1 MERDSFDVFKS
12 NICHRV
18 KDEGELAFIE
28 NILLSGEPQKLFEKR
43 WYPESLYLVA
53 MIDYLSR
60 KNDIPLYGGYNKLRA
75 CKLEKI
81 VYPSSIMMMYL
92 LSKDKKI
99 LQDSYNNA
107 IPEFKRFN
115 IVENEVE
122 NVV

>member
-1 MERDSFDVFKS
+1 MKRSSFDVFKS
-12 NICHRV
+12 NVCHLV
-18 KDEGELAFIE
+18 KGQGELAFIK
-28 NILLSGEPQKLFEKR
+28 NVLLSNEPQKLFEKQ
-43 WYPESLYLVA
+43 WYPECLYLVA
-53 MIDYLSR
+53 MVDYLSR

-92 LSKDKKI
+92 LSKDEKI

-115 IVENEVE
+115 IVESEVE

>member
-12 NICHRV
+12 NICHLI
-18 KDEGELAFIE
+18 KDKGELTFIE
-28 NILLSGEPQKLFEKR
+28 NVILSDEPQKLFDKH

-53 MIDYLSR
+53 MVDYLSR

-92 LSKDKKI
+92 LSKNEKI
-99 LQDSYNNA
+99 LQDSYHNA

-115 IVENEVE
+115 IVESDIE